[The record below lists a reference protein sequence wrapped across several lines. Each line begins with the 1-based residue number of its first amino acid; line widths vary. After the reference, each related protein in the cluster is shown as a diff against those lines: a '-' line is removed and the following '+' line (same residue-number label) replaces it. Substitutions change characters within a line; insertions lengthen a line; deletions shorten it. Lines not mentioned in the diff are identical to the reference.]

1 MPDYDKGYTVVWYEG
16 WTETRK
22 WFATESLAQS
32 WIRCT
37 GMDPDEFDIV
47 EGVVHA

>member
-16 WTETRK
+16 WSEYRK
-22 WFATESLAQS
+22 WFATEHQAQEM
-32 WIRCT
+32 IDAT

>member
-1 MPDYDKGYTVVWYEG
+1 MPDYDKGYTVVWYDG
-16 WTETRK
+16 WHENLK
-22 WFATESLAQS
+22 WFTTEDQAQS
-32 WIRCT
+32 WVDAT